1 VHCIGKEPVVLKK
14 EIPGFVA
21 NRILNA
27 VRDEAISLLEG
38 GVADIADID
47 RACRTALGYPMGP
60 FELMDLTGLDI
71 GYYVKKAR
79 FDLTGD
85 PRDRPQPSLAELVES
100 GRLGRK
106 TGHGWYRYDEH
117 GTKEDPDNPPEH
129 DTSEHD
135 TVKHDNLTEEI

>member
-1 VHCIGKEPVVLKK
+1 MSTTETTLGIGKEPVVLKK

-27 VRDEAISLLEG
+27 VRDEAIALLEG
-38 GVADIADID
+38 GVADIGDID
-47 RACRTALGYPMGP
+47 RACRTALGYPMGL

-79 FDLTGD
+79 FEGTGD
-85 PRDRPQPSLAELVES
+85 PRDQPQRSLAERVES

-106 TGHGWYRYDEH
+106 TGRGWYRYDEH
-117 GTKEDPDNPPEH
+117 DSTTER
-129 DTSEHD
+129 D
-135 TVKHDNLTEEI
+135 TVTLENMAEEI